1 MQEACQMSMQKRSRP
16 HTGEGKNH
24 ARDPAPIRGD
34 LAAKWHAI
42 SAEMEEI
49 HRDSL
54 QMHMPKK
61 LNRLGADV
69 PADPPA
75 R

>member
-1 MQEACQMSMQKRSRP
+1 MHEACQMSMHKRSRP

-24 ARDPAPIRGD
+24 ARDPALIQGD
-34 LAAKWHAI
+34 LAAKWRAI
-42 SAEMEEI
+42 YAEMEEI
-49 HRDSL
+49 CCDFLQIHRP
-54 QMHMPKK
+54 QK

-69 PADPPA
+69 PADSPA